1 MKSYISGNKN
11 NKVMKKE
18 KGHSMGFDL
27 EMNNYLLHK
36 DEEKI
41 MGYFAGDNVICEA
54 GGKRYIGKIASIG
67 YYREE
72 EGAEPKPAIYI
83 DTTKGRKSYS
93 GEVIMLDDI
102 TYLYNDTAE
111 YKSEAMGGLIEILL
125 DKWDDLAE
133 QEKDRAGKILM
144 WFWNLAEQKS

>member
-1 MKSYISGNKN
+1 
-11 NKVMKKE
+11 
-18 KGHSMGFDL
+18 MGFNV

-41 MGYFAGDNVICEA
+41 VGYFAGDNIICEA
-54 GGKRYIGKIASIG
+54 EGKRYVGKIASIG

-111 YKSEAMGGLIEILL
+111 YKSEAVGELIDILH
-125 DKWDDLAE
+125 DKWDDMTG
-133 QEKDRAGKILM
+133 QEKGRVGKILM
-144 WFWNLAEQKS
+144 WFWQLAEQKL